1 MFAYIIW
8 RIRIWLGYDEFH
20 LTPEMKARMKT
31 SSLGFRYGSWF
42 GVLSIGLAGIIY
54 VQGEVLERYALRA
67 PGKIIRAEKAEGW
80 KPAPPFQPVYRYTLP
95 GGKTYEAN
103 AGFWPPSIEFQAGDG
118 ITVLYWE
125 ARPGDGTIEGINSG
139 IAKDVAL
146 NGLFILVFFRLF
158 AKLLINETVARIF
171 WCLVLKLP

>member
-1 MFAYIIW
+1 
-8 RIRIWLGYDEFH
+8 
-20 LTPEMKARMKT
+20 
-31 SSLGFRYGSWF
+31 
-42 GVLSIGLAGIIY
+42 
-54 VQGEVLERYALRA
+54 
-67 PGKIIRAEKAEGW
+67 
-80 KPAPPFQPVYRYTLP
+80 LP

-103 AGFWPPSIEFQAGDG
+103 AGFWPPFIEFQAGDG